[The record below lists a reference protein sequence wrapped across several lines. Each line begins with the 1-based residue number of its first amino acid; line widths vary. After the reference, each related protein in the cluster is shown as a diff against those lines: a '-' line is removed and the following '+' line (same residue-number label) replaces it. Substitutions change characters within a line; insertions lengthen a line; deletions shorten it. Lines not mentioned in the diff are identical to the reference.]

1 MEVHPPE
8 HPIFTWKQFFIHMS
22 TVCLGLLIALG
33 LEQGVEALHR
43 HHQRHQLE
51 ADLRAEGIR
60 NLHNAI
66 LALEFSDRTA
76 RWQSQQAQE
85 LDRAATQGCTPAYIP
100 PPPARAGHF
109 SRPSDAVWT
118 VAQSSSTLNLL
129 PRSEAERYAHPYFD
143 VHLASEYLQRLNE
156 LGQEREAVLDAAA
169 VDPPTGLL
177 ARHMNA
183 TYDLSRLSKEQLAHF
198 REITGT
204 TIVAARSE
212 AAYTLTMYA
221 LTWGTL
227 NGYSDD
233 ENTARRTEV
242 NAAYFHGGTAELLEK
257 FPIPDEKTAATT
269 EDKWFHGSPPA
280 RSPHHDV
287 EAIPRSHVH
296 HLSRPAHRAWS
307 GTSRR
312 VRAPQAYLP
321 RPSGPSRRP
330 AHLTCSRA

>member
-66 LALEFSDRTA
+66 VALESSDRTA

-85 LDRAATQGCTPAYIP
+85 LDRAAAQGRTPAYIQA
-100 PPPARAGHF
+100 PPAQGKHF

-118 VAQSSSTLNLL
+118 VAQSSTTLNLL
-129 PRSEAERYAHPYFD
+129 PRSEAERYAHHYYD
-143 VHLASEYLQRLNE
+143 VHVATEMLERMNLAQQQRQAL
-156 LGQEREAVLDAAA
+156 LDAATVDPHNGPLA
-169 VDPPTGLL
+169 VDP
-177 ARHMNA
+177 NA
-183 TYDLSRLSKEQLAHF
+183 TYDLSRLSKEQLSQF
-198 REITGT
+198 REITGNM
-204 TIVAARSE
+204 IVAARSE
-212 AAYTLTMYA
+212 SAYTLTMYA

-233 ENTARRTEV
+233 ENTARRSEV
-242 NAAYFHGGTAELLEK
+242 NAAYFHGGTAELLKK
-257 FPIPDEKTAATT
+257 FPIPDENSA
-269 EDKWFHGSPPA
+269 
-280 RSPHHDV
+280 
-287 EAIPRSHVH
+287 SHE
-296 HLSRPAHRAWS
+296 
-307 GTSRR
+307 
-312 VRAPQAYLP
+312 
-321 RPSGPSRRP
+321 
-330 AHLTCSRA
+330 